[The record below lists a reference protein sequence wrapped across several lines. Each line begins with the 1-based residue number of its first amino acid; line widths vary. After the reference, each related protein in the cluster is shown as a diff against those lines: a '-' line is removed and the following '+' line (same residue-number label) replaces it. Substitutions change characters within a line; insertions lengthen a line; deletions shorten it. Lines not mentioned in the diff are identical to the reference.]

1 VSYGPPDGW
10 APPAR
15 VELDKSLFDWFNYWG
30 FEHGYETE
38 MVSIREGGLIP
49 RNTKPIEELQASA
62 SAIVCHPQSC
72 ESRQA
77 TIDPVTD
84 DNELASIDSSRS
96 RTTTSAPTRVEDNVP
111 IALRQLID
119 VQSTEQ
125 GQEAQHCKLI
135 AGWAKN
141 PLCVVDPFI
150 QVKNVT
156 GNISKAILKK
166 FEMDCQR
173 AAVILRM
180 GGSLD
185 DVLSSKEKAERPGT
199 SKPHQETTL
208 DPLLLVKQ
216 NASEN

>member
-15 VELDKSLFDWFNYWG
+15 VELDKSLFYWFNYWG

-49 RNTKPIEELQASA
+49 RNTKPIEELQA
-62 SAIVCHPQSC
+62 I
-72 ESRQA
+72 
-77 TIDPVTD
+77 TD
-84 DNELASIDSSRS
+84 DDELASIDSSRS